1 MVKIISLNA
10 KIKKGEFELVGK
22 VIERAYKYT
31 IPTPLELFKL
41 FQETFS
47 KATLPDS
54 WQVSEP
60 WTSTVLGV
68 FSQIGSNLGYTPRKE
83 YLRLDQTWEIRHP
96 DISTIV
102 LALECENT
110 DRLEEILDDELQKLL
125 DIKALLKVLIFYPV
139 VPILMAEEEA
149 SYPQIQEKI
158 RSANIESSDEKYI
171 VITPVY
177 IKPQSIIEVSACSF
191 DSEGK
196 GEELESFQVK
206 YTSKD

>member
-1 MVKIISLNA
+1 
-10 KIKKGEFELVGK
+10 LVGK

-31 IPTPLELFKL
+31 IPTPFELFKL

-68 FSQIGSNLGYTPRKE
+68 FGQIGRNLGYTSRKE

-96 DISTIV
+96 DISIIV

-110 DRLEEILDDELQKLL
+110 DRVEDILDDELQKLL
-125 DIKALLKVLIFYPV
+125 DIKALLKILIFYPI

-158 RSANIESSDEKYI
+158 RSANIKSSEETYI

-206 YTSKD
+206 YASKD